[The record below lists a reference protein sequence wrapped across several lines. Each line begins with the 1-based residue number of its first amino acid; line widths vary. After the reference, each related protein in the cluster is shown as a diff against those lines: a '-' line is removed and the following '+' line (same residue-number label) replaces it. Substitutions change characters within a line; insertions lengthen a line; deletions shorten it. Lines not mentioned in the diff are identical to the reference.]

1 MNSSPALDRVTGGR
15 IIARKKRFGGV
26 RFGLA
31 KGFRHQF
38 ISKPLT
44 FSPYNGAGVTIAAGV
59 IMGDYD
65 RWGSLNDGMAEN
77 FSQSDAR

>member
-1 MNSSPALDRVTGGR
+1 VTGGR

-44 FSPYNGAGVTIAAGV
+44 FSPYNGAGVAIARGV
-59 IMGDYD
+59 IVSDND
-65 RWGSLNDGMAEN
+65 RRGSLDNRMPEN
-77 FSQSDAR
+77 FRQSDAR